1 MKRFLFTLICSAL
14 LVGTAFAQSASPAA
28 RHTSGATHQP
38 RAGRNSQAT
47 GDPNDWWKHAVIYE
61 IYPRSF
67 GDTRGRGFGDLNGIT
82 KHLDYLQELGVD
94 AIWISPAYPSPQ
106 VDFGYDI
113 SDYVNIAPEYGTLA
127 DFDRLVAQAKQR
139 NIRIIMDL
147 VLNHTSD
154 KHKWFIE
161 SKSSRTNPKRDW
173 YMWHNGKGPDGTQPP
188 NNWQSVFAHS
198 AWEWDP
204 RTKQFYYHMFYKEQ
218 PDLNWSNPKVRKAMY
233 DVARFWMDRGVA
245 GFRLDAIT
253 TLFEDPNLHDDPV
266 KPGTNEFGDP
276 NIEHKYTDQLP
287 EVHDVLRELRAV
299 INEYPGRVLIGE
311 TYLPNVQ
318 ELAKMYGAND
328 DELQLPMDT
337 QVGFINKLSVPEFRQ
352 KINDAETQLNGNM
365 PLFVFDNHDNRR
377 SWDRYG
383 DGSHNDQIARIIATM
398 LLAPHDTALM
408 FQGQELGMQNT
419 DPKRRED
426 VKDPIGRTGWPK
438 EKGRDGERTPMQ
450 WNAGKNAGFS
460 MGARTWLPV
469 APNYKQVNAAA
480 EAKDPNSILNF
491 YKQLIRLRRE
501 NAALRDGDFTLLN
514 ESDNNV
520 LSFLRHSSDGKAVV
534 VAMNFTAEPQKVSF
548 DLKPKGISAAG
559 ATVLLSSFAKAGDS
573 GDLGNVSL
581 PAFGVYIAE
590 AR

>member
-1 MKRFLFTLICSAL
+1 MKRYLLTVICAVL
-14 LVGTAFAQSASPAA
+14 LANTCFSQAP
-28 RHTSGATHQP
+28 RKSGAGAAP
-38 RAGRNSQAT
+38 ASSNESSDASA
-47 GDPNDWWKHAVIYE
+47 WWKHAVIYE

-67 GDTRGRGFGDLNGIT
+67 GDTKGNGFGDLNGIT
-82 KHLDYLQELGVD
+82 KHLDYLHDLGVD

-127 DFDRLVAQAKQR
+127 DFDHLMAEARKR
-139 NIRIIMDL
+139 DIRVIMDL

-154 KHKWFIE
+154 KHKWFLE
-161 SKSSRTNPKRDW
+161 SKSSRTSPKRDW
-173 YMWHNGKGPDGTQPP
+173 YMWHDGKGADGRQPP

-198 AWEWDP
+198 AWQWDP

-218 PDLNWSNPKVRKAMY
+218 PDLNWSNPLVRKAMY

-253 TLFEDPNLHDDPV
+253 TLFEDSSLHDDPV
-266 KPGTNEFGDP
+266 KTGTNEFGDP
-276 NIEHKYTDQLP
+276 NIDHKYTDNLP

-318 ELAKMYGAND
+318 ELAKMYGARN
-328 DELQLPMDT
+328 DELHLPMDT
-337 QVGFINKLSVPEFRQ
+337 QMGFINKLSVPEFRQ
-352 KINDAETQLNGNM
+352 KIKDAETQLKGNM

-383 DGSHNDQIARIIATM
+383 DGHNNDQIARVIAAL
-398 LLAPHDTALM
+398 LLAPRDTALL

-419 DPKRRED
+419 DAKRRED

-450 WNAGKNAGFS
+450 WNAGRNAGFS
-460 MGARTWLPV
+460 NGSSTWLPV
-469 APNYKQVNAAA
+469 APNYKQVNVAA
-480 EAKDPNSILNF
+480 EETDPNSILNF
-491 YKQLIRLRRE
+491 YKSLIRLRRE
-501 NAALRDGDFTLLN
+501 NTALRDGDFVMLN

-520 LSFLRHSSDGKAVV
+520 LSFLRRTGDGKAVV
-534 VAMNFTAEPQKVSF
+534 VALNFTPSPQKISF
-548 DLKPKGISAAG
+548 DLKSQGV
-559 ATVLLSSFAKAGDS
+559 ATTGTQALLSSFAKTGETGDIS
-573 GDLGNVSL
+573 NLSL
-581 PAFGVYIAE
+581 PAYGVYIAE
-590 AR
+590 VR